1 MKEILNNL
9 TKAVRDGDYAKLIE
23 MGLSAKLKIDYDKPA
38 KTLKLPRNLYQT
50 MRNQRNSKI
59 VKKVYIKCR
68 KDSVQIN
75 IILRTNYGKKATTDE
90 I

>member
-9 TKAVRDGDYAKLIE
+9 TKAVKKGDYAKLIE

-59 VKKVYIKCR
+59 VKKVYIKFR

-75 IILRTNYGKKATTDE
+75 IILRTNYGKTTTTDE

>member
-9 TKAVRDGDYAKLIE
+9 TKAVKNGDYAKLIE

-38 KTLKLPRNLYQT
+38 TTLKLPRNLYQT

-75 IILRTNYGKKATTDE
+75 IILRTNYGKNSNNR
-90 I
+90 

>member
-9 TKAVRDGDYAKLIE
+9 TKAVKNGDYAKLIK

-38 KTLKLPRNLYQT
+38 KTLKLPHNLYQT

-75 IILRTNYGKKATTDE
+75 IILRTQYEKTATTNE